1 MTFKAPPSL
10 LAERRFWC
18 LANLNVRLASWTV
31 QIANTIRSTS
41 MWHRSDAFASDRCQI
56 DVDPMVLA
64 IWKPL
69 PSQPDQAWRCRT
81 SSDGGGLG
89 KWDRRILLPGCLWP
103 VRRSWFNALSSPIR
117 NLSQPPT
124 GCFCNLDCVYI
135 LVTCNPDQRAAT
147 RQRPRSP
154 RRPVENP
161 RVKTQTAW
169 SGSLSA
175 LAPLPSSGYNSCC
188 VLLSSRENK
197 SEASSQLP
205 PEYRYIA

>member
-18 LANLNVRLASWTV
+18 LANLNVRLAQWTV

-41 MWHRSDAFASDRCQI
+41 IRHRSDAFASDRCQI

-69 PSQPDQAWRCRT
+69 PCQPDQAWRCRT
-81 SSDGGGLG
+81 SSDGGRLG

-103 VRRSWFNALSSPIR
+103 VWRSWFNALSSPIR

-124 GCFCNLDCVYI
+124 GCFCNLDIFSLHATQTSAPQPDSGRDRRAALWRTRELKPRQHGLGVWVRLRHCPLVAII
-135 LVTCNPDQRAAT
+135 LV
-147 RQRPRSP
+147 
-154 RRPVENP
+154 VF
-161 RVKTQTAW
+161 
-169 SGSLSA
+169 
-175 LAPLPSSGYNSCC
+175 Y
-188 VLLSSRENK
+188 
-197 SEASSQLP
+197 
-205 PEYRYIA
+205 